1 MNSLALVQPLSLG
14 SRIRLFTTASC
25 IAATLIFGTTS
36 PVLGVP
42 TSISFTPPTLRS
54 APSKQISPVSL
65 DKLPPEATETIELI
79 ERGGKFP
86 YRQDG
91 TVFGNRERRL
101 PAAPPRTYR
110 EYTVPTPGSPTRG
123 ARRIITAPQR
133 VYYYTGDHYR
143 SFQRVVR

>member
-1 MNSLALVQPLSLG
+1 MINPIGKWVAV
-14 SRIRLFTTASC
+14 ASG
-25 IAATLIFGTTS
+25 IAATWIFATTQPAICGS
-36 PVLGVP
+36 ATSLSAPPVRTSVTRIP
-42 TSISFTPPTLRS
+42 SISIDR
-54 APSKQISPVSL
+54 
-65 DKLPPEATETIELI
+65 LPPEALQTIQLI
-79 ERGGKFP
+79 ERGGRFP

-101 PAAPPRTYR
+101 PIAPYRTYH

-143 SFQRVVR
+143 SFQQVVR